1 MLRFFAKALTLEQ
14 KATSQTAFETSMK
27 SLFALN
33 PYIWKYKKL
42 VLLGLLFVVISNLFG
57 VYPPQLV
64 RAAIDLV
71 RDLLSAYRLT
81 RGFEAQGLLESMILN
96 SLMIY
101 AGMVIVAALL
111 RGVFLFFTR
120 QTLIVMSR
128 KVEYDLRN
136 SLFDHY
142 QNLSLTFYRR
152 NRTGDLMARITEDI
166 TRVRMYLGPG
176 IMYTMNSISLAVI
189 VLTMMLLVNW
199 ELTLWAILPLPIL
212 SFAVYYVTSMVT
224 ERSDKIQK
232 QLSQLTAYTQE
243 VFSGIR
249 VVKAYV
255 RELAIQSK
263 MAEESEEYKER
274 SMRLVRLNAL
284 FFPLIM
290 LLVGASNALTVFIG
304 GGKVIEGTMTLGNI
318 AEFIMYINMLT
329 WPIIS
334 IGWVSTLIQRAAASQ
349 ARLNELTDEKSEI
362 VFPESG
368 PQPKAAQIVFDEVSY
383 TYPHTGIQALKNV
396 SFQLQPGQKLG
407 ILGPTGSGKSTL
419 VNLLPRMLDP
429 ESGAVKLDGVD
440 LKDYA
445 SEDLRTHI
453 GYAPQDDFLFSETIK
468 ENVAFGLPGA
478 SQKQVEDA
486 AKKAGIYDNIQ
497 GFPEQ
502 FETEVGER
510 GVTLSG
516 GQKQRLALARAWI
529 RNPLLLVL
537 DDSLSAV
544 DTKTEELILNNL
556 RQARQENPDMSVIM
570 VSHRISTIQ
579 DSDLILVL
587 EDGAVTQQGS
597 HAELVAQDGYYSMIY
612 NKQRLEM
619 EYSE

>member
-1 MLRFFAKALTLEQ
+1 MKALR
-14 KATSQTAFETSMK
+14 
-27 SLFALN
+27 ALN

-42 VLLGLLFVVISNLFG
+42 VLLGLLFVVISNIFG

-64 RAAIDLV
+64 RSAIDLV
-71 RDLLSAYRLT
+71 KDLLLAFRMT
-81 RGFEAQGLLESMILN
+81 RGFEAQGILEGMILN

-101 AGMVIVAALL
+101 AGLVILAALL

-128 KVEYDLRN
+128 RVEFDLRN
-136 SLFDHY
+136 SIFDHY
-142 QNLSLTFYRR
+142 QSLSLTFYRR

-176 IMYTMNSISLAVI
+176 IMYTFNSFTLAVV
-189 VLTMMLLVNW
+189 VLTMMFLVNW

-212 SFAVYYVTSMVT
+212 SFAVYYITSVVQ

-255 RELAIQSK
+255 REMGIRAK
-263 MAEESEEYKER
+263 MADESEEYKER
-274 SMRLVRLNAL
+274 SMSLVKLNAL

-304 GGKVIEGTMTLGNI
+304 GQKVIEGSMTLGNI

-349 ARLNELTDEKSEI
+349 ARLNELTDEHSEI
-362 VFPESG
+362 KFQESG
-368 PQPKAAQIVFDEVSY
+368 PAPEVASIVFKDVSY
-383 TYPHTGIQALKNV
+383 TYPHTGIQALKKV
-396 SFQLQPGQKLG
+396 SFELKPGQKLG

-419 VNLLPRMLDP
+419 VNLLPRLLDP
-429 ESGAVKLDGVD
+429 DSGQVDLDGRNLNV
-440 LKDYA
+440 YPRE
-445 SEDLRTHI
+445 SLRTNI
-453 GYAPQDDFLFSETIK
+453 GYAPQDDFLFSETIH
-468 ENVAFGLPGA
+468 ENVAFGMPGA
-478 SQKQVEDA
+478 DMSKVEA
-486 AKKAGIYDNIQ
+486 ATRKAGIYENIE
-497 GFPEQ
+497 GFPEKFQ
-502 FETEVGER
+502 TEVGER

-529 RNPLLLVL
+529 RDPLLLVL

-544 DTKTEELILNNL
+544 DTKTEELILTNL
-556 RQARQENPDMSVIM
+556 RKARVDNPDMSVIM

-587 EDGAVTQQGS
+587 EDGAVTQQGT
-597 HAELVAQDGYYSMIY
+597 HAELILREEGYYSTIY
-612 NKQRLEM
+612 HKQMLEM
-619 EYSE
+619 EYADDGS